1 MNSVNITV
9 AFRRRRLCVASIL
22 TACLAIFVS
31 RPLLAGARRWAVKP
45 ILLVFLFSLLTC
57 TVLWGQ
63 STAQVSGTVRDQS
76 GAVLPG
82 VQVTATQTATGL
94 TRTVVTDEVG
104 FYVLPELPV
113 GPYKLEAS
121 LPGFRT
127 FEQTGIVLQVGSNP
141 VINVALQVGQVAETV
156 EVQADAALVE
166 TRSTGV
172 GQVIDNVRVLELPL
186 NARNVQQLIALSGN
200 AVGGGATGTN
210 RGYPGDVISVG
221 GGLVNGLTYVLDGGT
236 HNDPYSGLNQ
246 PLPFPD
252 ALQEFKVETS
262 SVPAQYGQHSAGAV
276 TAVTKSGTNEF
287 HGGLFEFVR
296 NKVFNARNAFAPERD
311 GLKRNQ
317 FGGVVG
323 GPIIKNKLFFF
334 GGDQFTRTRSAPAT
348 SIEFVPTAQMLAGD
362 FTSIASPACNSGR
375 QIALRAPFINN
386 RIDPTLFSPVAM
398 NLMKKIAPST
408 DPCGQ
413 IQFARRNNLN
423 EQIIVGKVDY
433 QQSQK
438 NSLFGRFEQAR
449 LLTPTDYD
457 GTNLIS
463 IGQPNYKRRVDSFVF
478 GDTYLVNPGMV
489 SSFRGTVLRTISQ
502 KNLPDFVTWGDLGVR
517 NLYFP
522 GSYAKIALL
531 QVTGAFNLFEGPPR
545 ASPGLTDSTTFQLAE
560 DISWARG
567 RHQIGFGVNHI
578 HAITNYLSG
587 TNAAGEFQFNS
598 QNTGLALGDFLTG
611 KPSQFQQQTLVGWYP
626 RQSYVGMY
634 FQDTWKANS
643 HWTVIPGLR
652 WEPYIPP
659 YTKYLQTGVFNKT
672 WFDQGLHS
680 KVFPNAHAGFLFAG
694 DPGGPEGKAIVTHD
708 WMHFSPRLGLAF
720 DPKGDGLM
728 VIRAAYGLFFDYP
741 NFDRYGDLQN
751 TAPTG
756 GTVRLPNPPGG
767 LDNPWLGQ
775 PGGNP
780 LPLTL
785 GSNSFPPASYFN
797 FPLNPNK
804 AYIHQWNLSIQRQIA
819 SDWLVSASYM
829 GNTGI
834 HVQTGYEVNP
844 AVFIPGVG
852 DANGTCTFN
861 GQRTPFTVSPGAACS
876 TTSNTNQRRVLN
888 LQNPAEGQFY
898 QSITQ
903 SGDDGTRNFNALILS
918 IQKRQTKGF
927 TLLANYTLSHCIDDG
942 FVWDLT
948 TGRLPERRRLNR
960 GNCELDRRQN
970 FNLSTV
976 YATPAFSNKALRT
989 VATGWQ
995 VSAIVRILSGQYL
1008 TIASGLDNAL
1018 TGTSSAIA
1026 QGGADQ
1032 RPNQVLPSPY
1042 ADTRNIQHWLNPLAF
1057 AQPATGSYGT
1067 LGSRNILGPGS
1078 INIDMGVTRVFQLG
1092 EKQSIQFRA
1101 EVFNMPN
1108 HVNPNNPNAP
1118 TPTSA
1123 PMPALTDPNFGKIL
1137 SAADGRTMQIAL
1149 KYVF

>member
-1 MNSVNITV
+1 MVV
-9 AFRRRRLCVASIL
+9 RR
-22 TACLAIFVS
+22 F
-31 RPLLAGARRWAVKP
+31 
-45 ILLVFLFSLLTC
+45 LLVFLFSLMTC
-57 TVLWGQ
+57 VVAWGQ
-63 STAQVSGTVRDQS
+63 STAQLSGTVRDQS

-94 TRTVVTDEVG
+94 TRTVVTDESG
-104 FYVLPELPV
+104 LYVVPDLPV
-113 GPYKLEAS
+113 GPYKLAAS

-141 VINVALQVGQVAETV
+141 LINIALQIGQVAETV

-166 TRSTGV
+166 TRNTGV

-186 NARNVQQLIALSGN
+186 NARNVQQLITLSGN

-210 RGYPGDVISVG
+210 RGYPGDLISVG

-276 TAVTKSGTNEF
+276 NAVTRSGTNEL
-287 HGGLFEFVR
+287 HGDLFEFVR

-311 GLKRNQ
+311 ALKRNQ
-317 FGGVVG
+317 FGGVLG
-323 GPIIKNKLFFF
+323 GPIIRNKLFFF

-348 SIEFVPTAQMLAGD
+348 TIEFIPTAQMLAGD
-362 FTSIASPACNSGR
+362 FTTIASAACNSNG
-375 QIALRAPFINN
+375 QITLKAPFTNNQIN
-386 RIDPTLFSPVAM
+386 PGLFSPVAL

-408 DPCGQ
+408 DPCGK

-423 EQIIVGKVDY
+423 EQIIVGRVDY

-463 IGQPNYKRRVDSFVF
+463 VGQPNYTRRMDSFVL
-478 GDTYLVNPGMV
+478 GDTYLIGSGVVN
-489 SSFRGTVLRTISQ
+489 SFRGTVLRTISQ
-502 KNLPDFVTWGDLGVR
+502 KTLPDLITWNDLGVK
-517 NLYFP
+517 NFYYP
-522 GSYAKIALL
+522 ATYPKIALL
-531 QVTGAFNLFEGPPR
+531 QVSGAFNFFEGPPR
-545 ASPGLTDSTTFQLAE
+545 ASPGGTNSTTFQLAE
-560 DISWARG
+560 DMSWARG
-567 RHQIGFGVNHI
+567 RHQLGFGVNYI
-578 HAITNYLSG
+578 HATTNYLSG
-587 TNAAGEFQFNS
+587 TNAAGEFQFTA
-598 QNTGLALGDFLTG
+598 QNTGLSLGDFLTG

-626 RQSYVGMY
+626 RQSNVGMY
-634 FQDTWKANS
+634 FQDTWKATS

-659 YTKYLQTGVFNKT
+659 YTKYLQSGVFNKAA
-672 WFDQGLHS
+672 FDRSIHS
-680 KVFPNAHAGFLFAG
+680 TVFPSAHAGFLFAG
-694 DPGGPEGKAIVTHD
+694 DPGGPDGKSIVSHD
-708 WMHFSPRLGLAF
+708 WVHFSPRLGVAF

-728 VIRAAYGLFFDYP
+728 VVRAAYGLFFDYP

-751 TAPTG
+751 TSPTG
-756 GTVRLPNPPGG
+756 ATVRLSNPSGG

-780 LPLTL
+780 FPVTL
-785 GSNSFPPASYFN
+785 GSNSFPPQSYTS
-797 FPLNPNK
+797 FPVNPK
-804 AYIHQWNLSIQRQIA
+804 KPSIHQWNLSIQRQIG
-819 SDWLVSASYM
+819 SDWVVSGTYM

-834 HVQTGYEVNP
+834 HVQNGYEVNP
-844 AVFIPGVG
+844 AVYIPGFA
-852 DANGTCTFN
+852 DANGVCTWN
-861 GQRTPFTVSPGAACS
+861 GNRVPYTVSPGTACS

-888 LQNPAEGQFY
+888 LQNPAEGVFY

-903 SGDDGTRNFNALILS
+903 SGDDGTRSFNAMVLS
-918 IQKRQTKGF
+918 VQKRQTKGI
-927 TLLANYTLSHCIDDG
+927 TLLANYTLSHCIDNG
-942 FVWDLT
+942 FVWDLV
-948 TGRLPERRRLNR
+948 TGRLPERRGLDR

-976 YATPAFSNKALRT
+976 YATPQFAGKAMRT
-989 VATGWQ
+989 LVTGWQ
-995 VSAIVRILSGQYL
+995 VSGIVRILSGQYL
-1008 TIASGLDNAL
+1008 SIASGLDNAL

-1026 QGGADQ
+1026 QGTVEQ
-1032 RPNQVLPSPY
+1032 RPNQVLASPY
-1042 ADTRNIQHWLNPLAF
+1042 AATRNIQNWFNPLAF
-1057 AQPATGSYGT
+1057 QQPATGTYGN
-1067 LGSRNILGPGS
+1067 LGTRNLLGPGS
-1078 INIDMGVTRVFQLG
+1078 INIDMGLTRVFRLS
-1092 EKQSIQFRA
+1092 EKRSIQFRA
-1101 EVFNMPN
+1101 EAFNMPN

-1123 PMPALTDPNFGKIL
+1123 PMPTLTDPNFGKIL
-1137 SAADGRTMQIAL
+1137 SAADGRTMQMAL